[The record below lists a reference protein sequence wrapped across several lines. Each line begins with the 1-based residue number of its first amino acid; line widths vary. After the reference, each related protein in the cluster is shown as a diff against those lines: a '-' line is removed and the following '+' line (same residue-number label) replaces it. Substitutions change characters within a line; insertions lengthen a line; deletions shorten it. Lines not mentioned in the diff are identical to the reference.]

1 MNSKDHWLFY
11 FFAQGFV
18 QPHSTLRGKITIIT
32 LYNYKFYHI
41 FHFKGTVSV
50 VSSDPPCKDG
60 NARFTTVPLTP
71 KSDLN
76 VVFLIRKVC
85 ISVSS
90 LQLLRKKGNV
100 QVSSQRNRKWKLT
113 ILRNKNME
121 ILFILDQTK
130 FLRVP
135 L

>member
-1 MNSKDHWLFY
+1 MKASEN
-11 FFAQGFV
+11 
-18 QPHSTLRGKITIIT
+18 GKNM
-32 LYNYKFYHI
+32 LCE
-41 FHFKGTVSV
+41 FKGSLIIILFFRTRVCTTPFYIKRENNHYYFIQLQILPYFHVSV

-90 LQLLRKKGNV
+90 LQLLRKKRKCTSQFAEKSQMKTNNFKKQKHGN
-100 QVSSQRNRKWKLT
+100 LIHT
-113 ILRNKNME
+113 
-121 ILFILDQTK
+121 
-130 FLRVP
+130 
-135 L
+135 

>member
-11 FFAQGFV
+11 FFRARV
-18 QPHSTLRGKITIIT
+18 CTTP
-32 LYNYKFYHI
+32 FYIKRENNHYYFI
-41 FHFKGTVSV
+41 QLQILPYFHFKGTVSV

-85 ISVSS
+85 ISVFSS
-90 LQLLRKKGNV
+90 LQLLRKKRKCISQFAEKSQMKTNNFKKQKHGNLIHTWSDKV
-100 QVSSQRNRKWKLT
+100 L
-113 ILRNKNME
+113 L
-121 ILFILDQTK
+121 
-130 FLRVP
+130 
-135 L
+135 